1 MTQDNVPHKL
11 YIKTKSLFDEV
22 KSTTNALESAS
33 SPPQLE
39 AFRVEVA
46 AQRSALKDSH
56 VEKRIVFKK
65 HIAQLRK
72 AFEKELDDEQRA
84 LDKEIITRR
93 KALQKS
99 LQPSR
104 VIKQRI
110 KLLEKEIR
118 KNLKIMGFSDFKELE
133 NYVQGDSK

>member
-1 MTQDNVPHKL
+1 MTQDNVPHKI
-11 YIKTKSLFDEV
+11 YIKTKKLFDEV
-22 KSTTNALESAS
+22 KSATKELELSS

-39 AFRVEVA
+39 AFREEVS
-46 AQRSALKDSH
+46 AQRGALKDSH
-56 VEKRIVFKK
+56 IEKRIVFKK

-72 AFEKELDDEQRA
+72 AFEKELDDEQWA
-84 LDKEIITRR
+84 LGKEIITRR

-99 LQPSR
+99 LQPSK

-110 KLLEKEIR
+110 KLLEKEIK

>member
-11 YIKTKSLFDEV
+11 YIKTKILFDEV
-22 KSTTNALESAS
+22 KSTTNELESTS

-39 AFRVEVA
+39 SFRTEVST
-46 AQRSALKDSH
+46 QRSALKDSH
-56 VEKRIVFKK
+56 IEKRIAFKK
-65 HIAQLRK
+65 HIAKLRK

-99 LQPSR
+99 LQPSK
-104 VIKQRI
+104 VLKQRI
-110 KLLEKEIR
+110 KLLEKEIK
-118 KNLKIMGFSDFKELE
+118 KNLKIMGFSDFEELE
-133 NYVQGDSK
+133 NYVQGCV